1 MLGEVLAEV
10 TRGGKVESVHAGHVV
25 VLNADGSIAFQ
36 KGDPTLPMYSRSSLK
51 SIQASAMVRAGLD
64 LEPRLLALVCASHA
78 STQMHQSGAL
88 ATLAKADLDEHSL
101 QCVMAVSYTHLTLP
115 TILLV

>member
-1 MLGEVLAEV
+1 MMLGEVLAEV
-10 TRGGKVESVHAGHVV
+10 TRGGKVESIHAGHVV

-78 STQMHQSGAL
+78 GTQMH
-88 ATLAKADLDEHSL
+88 
-101 QCVMAVSYTHLTLP
+101 
-115 TILLV
+115 